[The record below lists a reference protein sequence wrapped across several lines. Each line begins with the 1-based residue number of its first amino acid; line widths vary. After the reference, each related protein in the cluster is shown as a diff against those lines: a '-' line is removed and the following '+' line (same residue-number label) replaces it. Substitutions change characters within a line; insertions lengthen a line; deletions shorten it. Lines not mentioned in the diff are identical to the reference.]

1 MNVQAISI
9 PGQQH
14 HHGKPFPLVLECQT
28 SAASLNAT
36 ADWIA
41 EHKRQLLQQ
50 AADHG
55 AILFRG
61 FPLNTAED
69 FDRFV
74 AAFDL
79 ENFPYDQSLSNAVR
93 VNKTP
98 RVFTANEA
106 PPSVTIFLHHEMAQT
121 PVYPSRLFFF
131 CEHAAAKGG
140 ATPLCRSDILWERL
154 SAQCP
159 QFAQNCAS
167 KGLRYSNVM
176 PAENDATSGMGRS
189 WQSTLRAATREAAEV
204 RETVDSDFTV
214 GYYPSLIYDGTTP
227 VISYYDKSEHHLQMA
242 EKPSSS
248 WVPTTIDGSSDDTGR
263 YSRLAVHPG
272 TPRLAVVYAD
282 ITTHEGKYRQLTGS
296 TWSSAVVIDNTGEV
310 NNDIAYTSLA
320 FDGNNIPAVSFYET
334 IDADLRFAYAANSDG
349 TAWSAARIGSSSGVW
364 GLNTNLHFS
373 GFSSNTGRALWD
385 IVYYNKTNGSVDMAQ
400 GNLVDLW
407 TYTID
412 LTGRHDGG
420 ANVTAVWRGSTLTFV
435 YTVSDASRMLFYN

>member
-1 MNVQAISI
+1 MIGINSEHSMNTQSISI

-14 HHGKPFPLVLECQT
+14 HHGKPFPLVLECQP
-28 SAASLNAT
+28 SAATLDAT

-41 EHKRQLLQQ
+41 EHKHQLLRQ

-131 CEHAAAKGG
+131 CEQPAAKGG

-154 SAQCP
+154 SAQWP

-189 WQSTLRAATREAAEV
+189 WQSTLRTQSKEAAEK
-204 RETVDSDFTV
+204 RLHDL
-214 GYYPSLIYDGTTP
+214 GYSYDWLPDGSLRATTP
-227 VISYYDKSEHHLQMA
+227 ILPAIRKLNNGRTSFFNQLIAAAMGWKDA
-242 EKPSSS
+242 RNDPSRSI
-248 WVPTTIDGSSDDTGR
+248 TFGDGSPLDGDAV
-263 YSRLAVHPG
+263 RLATQLGEELSFDIPWQSGDVALVDNYVSMHGRRSFSGTRKVLASLVGAQPG
-272 TPRLAVVYAD
+272 
-282 ITTHEGKYRQLTGS
+282 
-296 TWSSAVVIDNTGEV
+296 
-310 NNDIAYTSLA
+310 
-320 FDGNNIPAVSFYET
+320 
-334 IDADLRFAYAANSDG
+334 AAN
-349 TAWSAARIGSSSGVW
+349 
-364 GLNTNLHFS
+364 
-373 GFSSNTGRALWD
+373 
-385 IVYYNKTNGSVDMAQ
+385 
-400 GNLVDLW
+400 
-407 TYTID
+407 
-412 LTGRHDGG
+412 
-420 ANVTAVWRGSTLTFV
+420 
-435 YTVSDASRMLFYN
+435 